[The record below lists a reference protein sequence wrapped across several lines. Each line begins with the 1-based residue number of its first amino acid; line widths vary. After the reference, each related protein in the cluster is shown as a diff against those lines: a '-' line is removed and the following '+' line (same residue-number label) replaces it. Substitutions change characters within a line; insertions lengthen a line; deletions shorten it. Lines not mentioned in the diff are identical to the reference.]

1 MSTRPSNGG
10 ALTRRDF
17 TRLLTVA
24 GSASIF
30 GGPALAWSAPP
41 PLAQM
46 PAARN
51 EAYWM
56 SVRAQFAMPR
66 DISVMNAANLCP
78 SSLPA
83 LKALDE
89 ATRDMDRDP
98 SFQNRGKMG
107 EGKEHTRTIVARFL
121 GVTPEAIV
129 ITRNTS
135 EANNTVSSG
144 LDLKAGDEVVIFADN
159 HPSNNAAWK
168 EKAERFGFTVT
179 EIPIVNPHPGPEHY
193 LAEVK
198 KALTPATK
206 LVSVTH
212 LTNTIGDLFPVKA
225 ICALAHERGVMSLV
239 DGAQS
244 FGLLAV
250 DLADIQPDFYTGS
263 AHKWPCGPKETGVL
277 YVNQRNQT
285 KLWASI
291 ISAGAGR
298 VGISKTI
305 ERYGQRDE
313 PAIIAFGE
321 ALELQMTIGREAIE
335 ARSRELAQALM
346 EGLSGIDGVEVRTSR
361 NPEHSAAVVVFK
373 PGDLEP
379 AKLFNALYQN
389 EKIGCAPRG
398 GADRSG
404 LRFSPHFYNLH
415 EEIDRTVAAIARY
428 MQTGV

>member
-1 MSTRPSNGG
+1 MSKRPPTRG

-17 TRLLTVA
+17 ARLLTVA
-24 GSASIF
+24 GSASLF
-30 GGPALAWSAPP
+30 GGTDFAWAEPR
-41 PLAQM
+41 PLPQM
-46 PAARN
+46 VADKD
-51 EAYWM
+51 EAFWT
-56 SVRAQFAMPR
+56 SVREQFVMPR
-66 DISVMNAANLCP
+66 DVSVMNAANLCP
-78 SSLPA
+78 SSMPV

-107 EGKEHTRTIVARFL
+107 EGKENTRVIAAEFL
-121 GVTPEAIV
+121 GVTPEEIV

-144 LDLKAGDEVVIFADN
+144 LDLKAGDEIVIFSDN

-168 EKAERFGFTVT
+168 EKGERFGFTVK
-179 EIPIVNPHPGPEHY
+179 EIPVVNPHPGPEHY
-193 LAEVK
+193 LDAVG
-198 KALTPATK
+198 KAITPNTK

-212 LTNTIGDLFPVKA
+212 LTNTIGDLFPAKE
-225 ICALAHERGVMSLV
+225 ICALAQERGVLSMV

-244 FGLLAV
+244 FGLIAA
-250 DLADIQPDFYTGS
+250 DLSDMDPDFYTGS

-277 YVNQRNQT
+277 YINQRSHS
-285 KLWASI
+285 KIWPSI

-321 ALELQMTIGREAIE
+321 ALKLQTTIGRQAIE
-335 ARSRELAQALM
+335 DRSRELAEALM
-346 EGLSGIDGVEVRTSR
+346 EGLASIDGVELRTSQT
-361 NPEHSAAVVVFK
+361 PGHHVAVVVFK
-373 PGDLEP
+373 PGDLD
-379 AKLFNALYQN
+379 ARKLFDALYNN

-398 GADRSG
+398 GDRGG

-415 EEIDRTVAAIARY
+415 EEIDRTVAAVKRY
-428 MQTGV
+428 MTTGV